1 MNKFEF
7 IAYALVIATTLHMI
21 LNVAFNPEWMIGDET
36 IEAKVKDSIKEAVIE
51 TVTEPETEEPEMET
65 VHFECVMGKPADI
78 EDIYPQTT
86 AAEEEE
92 PEIPVYLVNG
102 RELDPEL
109 YEYLRVTMSSMGLEW
124 YFPYALCQIF
134 QESSFD
140 PYAEASNGQDK
151 GLLQYRLKYWN
162 EEDGD
167 IYDPYA
173 QIRVYCRTMHDKVR
187 EGLGI
192 CQIISDHYTGGVG
205 YDADYVNNVVRWM
218 NYVSRK

>member
-1 MNKFEF
+1 MNKFG
-7 IAYALVIATTLHMI
+7 VIFDSIVAATTIYAMI
-21 LNVAFNPEWMIGDET
+21 CVSIDPDWMFGQNPLKRDVQET
-36 IEAKVKDSIKEAVIE
+36 ETEVIE
-51 TVTEPETEEPEMET
+51 TTTEVPEMDQIQSET
-65 VHFECVMGKPADI
+65 VYFEVVMGKPADI
-78 EDIYPQTT
+78 EGIYPQTT
-86 AAEEEE
+86 AEDDEK
-92 PEIPVYLVNG
+92 EIVVYTIDG
-102 RELDPEL
+102 CELDSEL

-134 QESSFD
+134 QESSFN

-173 QIRVYCRTMHDKVR
+173 QIRVYCKTMHDKVR

-205 YDADYVNNVVRWM
+205 YDADYVNDVVRWM
-218 NYVSRK
+218 NHVSIK